1 MSANQLARRERLLR
15 AVIGLVEG
23 GADEDLQMKDIA
35 ERADVALGTVYRY
48 FSSKDHL
55 VAAALLEWA
64 RDLEHRTARR
74 GGRAAP
80 AAGTPA
86 GTPAGRLVAVL
97 DQALRAYQRRP
108 VYARLLVMVA
118 TSTDANA
125 SACFEEMRPV
135 VFGALG
141 RAIDDVEPDTR
152 HRILMVI
159 GAVWYHCLVEW
170 VNGRMTPAD
179 VTSMLETTAHLL
191 LPSAPDGSAQ
201 PLPPP

>member
-1 MSANQLARRERLLR
+1 MTGAPLAPEAMSANQLARRERLLR
-15 AVIGLVEG
+15 AVIGLVED

-64 RDLEHRTARR
+64 SDLERRTGRR
-74 GGRAAP
+74 GGRAAVPVGSP
-80 AAGTPA
+80 AD
-86 GTPAGRLVAVL
+86 RLVAVL

-152 HRILMVI
+152 DRILMVI

-170 VNGRMTPAD
+170 VNGRMSPAD
-179 VTSMLETTAHLL
+179 VTAMLETTAHLL
-191 LPSAPDGSAQ
+191 LPSAP
-201 PLPPP
+201 

>member
-1 MSANQLARRERLLR
+1 MTAGPLAPEAMTVNQLARRERLLR
-15 AVIGLVEG
+15 AVTDLVED

-35 ERADVALGTVYRY
+35 ERADVSLGTVYRY

-55 VAAALLEWA
+55 VAAALLDWSRELD
-64 RDLEHRTARR
+64 RRTGRR
-74 GGRAAP
+74 GARAASPSGSP
-80 AAGTPA
+80 ASPPA
-86 GTPAGRLVAVL
+86 DRLVAVL
-97 DQALRAYQRRP
+97 GQALRAYQRRP

-118 TSTDANA
+118 TSTDPNA
-125 SACFEEMRPV
+125 SECFAQMRPV

-152 HRILMVI
+152 DRILMVI

-179 VTSMLETTAHLL
+179 VTSMLGTTAHLL
-191 LPSAPDGSAQ
+191 LPSE
-201 PLPPP
+201 

>member
-1 MSANQLARRERLLR
+1 MS
-15 AVIGLVEG
+15 
-23 GADEDLQMKDIA
+23 
-35 ERADVALGTVYRY
+35 GTVYRY

-64 RDLEHRTARR
+64 RDLEHRTARL

-80 AAGTPA
+80 PA
-86 GTPAGRLVAVL
+86 GTPVERLVAVL
-97 DQALRAYQRRP
+97 DQALRAYERRP

-125 SACFEEMRPV
+125 SACFEEMRPCCV
-135 VFGALG
+135 RRAG